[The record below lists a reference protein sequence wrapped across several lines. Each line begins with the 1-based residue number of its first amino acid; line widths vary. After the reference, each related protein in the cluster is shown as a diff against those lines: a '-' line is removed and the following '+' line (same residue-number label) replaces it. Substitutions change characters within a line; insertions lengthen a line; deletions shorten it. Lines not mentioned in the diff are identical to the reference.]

1 MQISVAHAR
10 ERPAD
15 FLCKMHKATPLRH
28 RRWLI
33 RPFSFGFGFHCRR
46 PHLFGVIT
54 NHFRNP
60 PDDTGLV
67 RFGRYCH
74 LSPVR
79 HWHWDGVRLGR
90 THSKTLGTGASK
102 RYLVFDPI
110 LVEDELSL
118 GIGYLKLSDT

>member
-33 RPFSFGFGFHCRR
+33 RPFSFGLGFHCRR

-54 NHFRNP
+54 HHSRNP
-60 PDDTGLV
+60 PE
-67 RFGRYCH
+67 RYWVGP
-74 LSPVR
+74 LWSVLPPLASTALA
-79 HWHWDGVRLGR
+79 LGWG
-90 THSKTLGTGASK
+90 SLGTNPLK
-102 RYLVFDPI
+102 DPTY
-110 LVEDELSL
+110 
-118 GIGYLKLSDT
+118 GDTQV

>member
-1 MQISVAHAR
+1 MQISVAHAC
-10 ERPAD
+10 ERPAE

-60 PDDTGLV
+60 PDDTGLA
-67 RFGRYCH
+67 RFGR
-74 LSPVR
+74 LSFKPLASTALA
-79 HWHWDGVRLGR
+79 LGW
-90 THSKTLGTGASK
+90 G
-102 RYLVFDPI
+102 
-110 LVEDELSL
+110 SL
-118 GIGYLKLSDT
+118 GANPLKDPTYGDTQVLPCI